1 MKQLMNVFIFLSGLV
16 VMSLSY
22 AEDVIEMD
30 ALSIIGNKE
39 LPNVLYI
46 LPWKQNDLP
55 DMLELPLSNLI
66 DGALKPIDRPTTLRQ
81 IYYKQSISKKMEMSQ
96 AKSKK

>member
-1 MKQLMNVFIFLSGLV
+1 MKCLMKIFFLMSGLV
-16 VMSLSY
+16 VIPLSF
-22 AEDVIEMD
+22 AEEVIEMD

-46 LPWKQNDLP
+46 LPWKQTDLP
-55 DMLELPLSNLI
+55 EMLELPLSDLI

-81 IYYKQSISKKMEMSQ
+81 IYYKQGMSKKTQVSQ
-96 AKSKK
+96 TSSK